1 MAWPGGYATNG
12 CLANSDIFKACK
24 IVKHSILSFLSRLNS
39 GSPWQ
44 RLIAAS
50 GCVASLSVLLLGL
63 AGLIFEWRS
72 VVGSGLVIAGVDV
85 VLRVVAGVFV
95 AGLAFVPFGLLL
107 RASESWH
114 RPIVHAIFGVC
125 VLLAFLIFIAV
136 EWFSPP
142 AGGSSFFLV
151 FFPLY
156 ASLAVMALEFGCKLY
171 SRLRK

>member
-1 MAWPGGYATNG
+1 MR
-12 CLANSDIFKACK
+12 
-24 IVKHSILSFLSRLNS
+24 HSILSFLSRLNS

-50 GCVASLSVLLLGL
+50 GCVASLSVLLLGVV
-63 AGLIFEWRS
+63 GLIFEWRS

-85 VLRVVAGVFV
+85 VLRVVGGIFF

-107 RASESWH
+107 AASERWR
-114 RPIVHAIFGVC
+114 RPMLHAIFGVC
-125 VLLAFLIFIAV
+125 VLLSFLGFIAV
-136 EWFSPP
+136 EWFGPP
-142 AGGSSFFLV
+142 AGGSSFVLV

-171 SRLRK
+171 SRRRK

>member
-1 MAWPGGYATNG
+1 M
-12 CLANSDIFKACK
+12 
-24 IVKHSILSFLSRLNS
+24 
-39 GSPWQ
+39 
-44 RLIAAS
+44 
-50 GCVASLSVLLLGL
+50 LLLGL

-85 VLRVVAGVFV
+85 VLSVVAGVFV